1 MWVKNGHCHWGGMG
15 WIPDR
20 GTSVCCEC
28 GQKREREK
36 KKKEIRLFL
45 TDLVLLHLTCL
56 HNFYKELEL
65 FDLKGSA
72 WFSYLCHLKSLLDY
86 FDR

>member
-1 MWVKNGHCHWGGMG
+1 MGIVTAVAWVGSLTGELLYA
-15 WIPDR
+15 
-20 GTSVCCEC
+20 VAVA
-28 GQKREREK
+28 KREREKK